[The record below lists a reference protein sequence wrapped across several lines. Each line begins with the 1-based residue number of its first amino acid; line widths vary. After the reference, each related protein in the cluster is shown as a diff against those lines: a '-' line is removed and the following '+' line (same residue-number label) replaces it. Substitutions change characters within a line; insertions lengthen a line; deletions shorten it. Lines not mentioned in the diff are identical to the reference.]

1 MKKTHLWNL
10 VLAVALCG
18 GLGGQTLSAAPKK
31 WDVVKDFWWTGQG
44 LDPEALVAWRGMGR
58 ETKPNEWSYGTINC
72 TGGTPDNPYPK
83 QIDGICAKAER
94 EPFVQF
100 IPLVETIFNGSIP
113 FFFYIRSDSVGGG
126 TQAEVGYYGKAWYDL
141 APGFDGAGAGKVLS
155 PNEEYLFMKP
165 VGGGGGGT
173 GIDDIAVAVKWKA
186 PEKGSYRVVG
196 EWLPGGTKTSAEGL
210 NTISFAILSSKG
222 KALVPRKVV
231 EDDGPIEPFDLEAK
245 MEKDE
250 EIIFVVG
257 TDGSPRA
264 NQIGLKARIESK

>member
-44 LDPEALVAWRGMGR
+44 EGEPGLIIWRGMGHQ
-58 ETKPNEWSYGTINC
+58 TKPNEWSYGTINC
-72 TGGTPDNPYPK
+72 SGGTPAEPYPK

-100 IPLVETIFNGSIP
+100 SPLLETSYNESIPL
-113 FFFYIRSDSVGGG
+113 FFYTRSDSKGSGK
-126 TQAEVGYYGKAWYDL
+126 AEVGYYGKAWYEL
-141 APGFDGAGAGKVLS
+141 APGFDGVGAGKVLS
-155 PNEEYLFMKP
+155 PNDEYLYMKP
-165 VGGGGGGT
+165 VGGGGDGT
-173 GIDDIAVAVKWKA
+173 GIDGTAAAVKWKA
-186 PEKGSYRVVG
+186 PEKGSYRLVG
-196 EWLPGGTKTSAEGL
+196 EWLLGGTKTAAEGV
-210 NTISFAILSSKG
+210 NTISLAILSSKG

-257 TDGSPRA
+257 SDGSARG
-264 NQIGLKARIESK
+264 NMVGLKARIETK